1 MMRSLLLMAAMAVF
15 AAGCSLGSSGS
26 HADSASG
33 HPAPTVHFHGGGVA
47 FSYPAAWSQH
57 RPGYLSTASDGI
69 VDLSTQRLVNP
80 CRRHGN
86 VTTCDLPIGHLMPG
100 GVVVTW
106 TIDELPRP
114 PSELPLPGVHI
125 RVSTPGYCRRIGA
138 DESVMARIV
147 TPRHELLW
155 IDACLRAPG
164 LAANER
170 AVRAMLA
177 SAT

>member
-1 MMRSLLLMAAMAVF
+1 
-15 AAGCSLGSSGS
+15 
-26 HADSASG
+26 
-33 HPAPTVHFHGGGVA
+33 
-47 FSYPAAWSQH
+47 
-57 RPGYLSTASDGI
+57 
-69 VDLSTQRLVNP
+69 VNP

-164 LAANER
+164 LAANEW